1 MVSVKSPDLA
11 ALVSSLA
18 GASEGISD
26 DPGGFEAVLEDTI
39 SEARHYLD
47 LDGIGL
53 HASVSERIEVRAGD
67 STEARIPQEAEE
79 FPLMRGKIRI
89 GSLWGSR
96 GDGEPLDAE
105 QVVGMRAVSGFCSL
119 VAEGARARELAAIR
133 AAPWQHGTARLRG
146 SREDPGRRPPL

>member
-26 DPGGFEAVLEDTI
+26 DLDGFEAVLEDMI

-53 HASVSERIEVRAGD
+53 RA
-67 STEARIPQEAEE
+67 
-79 FPLMRGKIRI
+79 
-89 GSLWGSR
+89 
-96 GDGEPLDAE
+96 
-105 QVVGMRAVSGFCSL
+105 
-119 VAEGARARELAAIR
+119 
-133 AAPWQHGTARLRG
+133 
-146 SREDPGRRPPL
+146 